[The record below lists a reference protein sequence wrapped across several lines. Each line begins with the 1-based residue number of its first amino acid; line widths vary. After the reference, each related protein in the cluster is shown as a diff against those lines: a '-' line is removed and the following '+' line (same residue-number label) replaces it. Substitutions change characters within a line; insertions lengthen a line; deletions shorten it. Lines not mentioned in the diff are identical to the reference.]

1 MKTMYDDVPVQFRR
15 DLTQEEVDFIAE
27 RLLAVIESFPVKP
40 RYRGSPKWGVRRYQ
54 DVNGLLTEEGKKR
67 YREGSI

>member
-1 MKTMYDDVPVQFRR
+1 VKTMYDDVPVQFRR

-40 RYRGSPKWGVRRYQ
+40 RYRGSPKWGVR
-54 DVNGLLTEEGKKR
+54 KR
-67 YREGSI
+67 AKRGIGRDPYDDERIRPEV